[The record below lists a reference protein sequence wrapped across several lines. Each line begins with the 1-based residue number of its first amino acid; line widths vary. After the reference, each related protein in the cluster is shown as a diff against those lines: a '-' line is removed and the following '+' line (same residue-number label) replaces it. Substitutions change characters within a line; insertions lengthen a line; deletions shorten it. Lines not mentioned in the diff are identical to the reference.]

1 MRQRHGKVIIIT
13 LPYYVTDQ
21 LIRPIFLYSA
31 NYYFIKKFREKGHV
45 GSLGKKACSEFREK
59 RHVESLGKKR
69 HVTQ

>member
-1 MRQRHGKVIIIT
+1 VRQRHGKVIIIT

-45 GSLGKKACSEFREK
+45 GSLGKK
-59 RHVESLGKKR
+59 GM
-69 HVTQ
+69 